1 MRRSLTKEINTS
13 GRKGEAFPHC
23 AAAKPRWL
31 IEWHTVADAAVP
43 RETSFFTPNQISDKS
58 LARASLWLP
67 NLHVL
72 RFGKSHSIS
81 RERKRKVMAT
91 MDRGLENTAQP
102 DAFGT
107 GRQPRGLA
115 TLFFT
120 ELWER
125 FSYYGM
131 RAILVLY
138 MVAPVSQGG
147 LGFDT
152 KHAASIYGTYTMSV
166 YLTALPGGMLA
177 DRILGAK
184 LAVLLGGIVIA
195 CGHFSMV
202 FHSLTFFYLGMVLIA
217 VGTGL
222 LKPNISAMV
231 GSLYTKDDPRRD
243 SGFSIFYM
251 GINIGAVLAPLVCGY
266 LAQGESFKGFVARMG
281 FDVSTS
287 WHWGFGA
294 AGVGMCLGL
303 IIYGLN
309 RKRLPDVDRSVLDIA
324 NDLEP
329 ATDQSSATATDVSP
343 GPRQRR
349 ANPLIAVVLS
359 LILPG
364 AGHLYRGQ
372 TGAGLSWLFAF
383 VLAGIWYLAG
393 GGIILGIV
401 IIGIVIACAISAA
414 RRPKASAQLTP
425 EEWKRVGAIFVFFL
439 FTILFW
445 AAYEQKG
452 ASLNLFA
459 KDLVRTEVFGMKFPS
474 SWLQSCTPAFVIML
488 APIFSYLWLRL
499 GKRQPS
505 SPVKFTL
512 GLLFIGLAYCL
523 LVPAAWMTAYGRIS
537 PLWLVGLYFL
547 EVVGEMCLSPVGLS
561 TVTKLAPVKLVGIM
575 MGVWFLAASFGSKLA
590 GKLSE
595 YYLPNSATLVKLYGG
610 IAVGLLI
617 SAGLLALLTPR
628 VKKLMGSVN

>member
-1 MRRSLTKEINTS
+1 MTDTTATNTS
-13 GRKGEAFPHC
+13 
-23 AAAKPRWL
+23 
-31 IEWHTVADAAVP
+31 
-43 RETSFFTPNQISDKS
+43 
-58 LARASLWLP
+58 
-67 NLHVL
+67 L
-72 RFGKSHSIS
+72 RGH
-81 RERKRKVMAT
+81 
-91 MDRGLENTAQP
+91 
-102 DAFGT
+102 
-107 GRQPRGLA
+107 PRGLA

-138 MVAPVSQGG
+138 MVAPIAQGG

-166 YLTALPGGMLA
+166 YLTALPGGLVA
-177 DRILGAK
+177 DHWLGAR

-202 FHSLTFFYLGMVLIA
+202 FHSMAFFYLGMVLIA

-222 LKPNISAMV
+222 LKPNISAML
-231 GSLYTKDDPRRD
+231 GNLYAKDDPRRD

-251 GINIGAVLAPLVCGY
+251 GINVGAFFAPLVCGY
-266 LAQGESFKGFVARMG
+266 LAQGESFKAFVARMG

-303 IIYGLN
+303 VIFLLN
-309 RKRLPDVDRSVLDIA
+309 AKRFKDAPLSSSHES
-324 NDLEP
+324 DLER
-329 ATDQSSATATDVSP
+329 ADESVSAAAASAVADSK
-343 GPRQRR
+343 PR
-349 ANPLIAVVLS
+349 NPIIAVILS

-364 AGHLYRGQ
+364 TGHIYRGRV
-372 TGAGLSWLFAF
+372 GAGLSWLLAY
-383 VLAGIWYLAG
+383 VLAWIWYFAYG
-393 GGIILGIV
+393 GGTVLSIV
-401 IIGIVIACAISAA
+401 VFGLVIACAISAV
-414 RRPKASAQLTP
+414 RRTAATTQLSVG
-425 EEWKRVGAIFVFFL
+425 EWKRVGAIFVFFL

-445 AAYEQKG
+445 GAYEQKG

-459 KDLVRTEVFGMKFPS
+459 KDLVRTEVFGMRFPS
-474 SWLQSCTPAFVIML
+474 SWLQSCTPLFVIIL
-488 APIFSYLWLRL
+488 APIFSMLWLRL

-505 SPVKFTL
+505 SPVKFTF

-523 LVPAAWMTAYGRIS
+523 LVPAAWMTANGRIS

-547 EVVGEMCLSPVGLS
+547 EVIGEMCLSPVGLS

-590 GKLSE
+590 GYLSGF
-595 YYLPNSATLVKLYGG
+595 YVPQSGPLMKLYGG
-610 IAVGLLI
+610 IA
-617 SAGLLALLTPR
+617 AGLLLSMLLLAALTPKI
-628 VKKLMGSVN
+628 KKLMGNVN

>member
-1 MRRSLTKEINTS
+1 MATIESGLPTS
-13 GRKGEAFPHC
+13 GP
-23 AAAKPRWL
+23 AK
-31 IEWHTVADAAVP
+31 
-43 RETSFFTPNQISDKS
+43 S
-58 LARASLWLP
+58 ARVR
-67 NLHVL
+67 H
-72 RFGKSHSIS
+72 
-81 RERKRKVMAT
+81 
-91 MDRGLENTAQP
+91 
-102 DAFGT
+102 
-107 GRQPRGLA
+107 PRGLA

-147 LGFDT
+147 LAFDT
-152 KHAASIYGTYTMSV
+152 KHAASIYGTYTMCV
-166 YLTALPGGMLA
+166 YLTALPGGMIA
-177 DRILGAK
+177 DRLLGAK

-217 VGTGL
+217 IGTGL

-231 GSLYTKDDPRRD
+231 GGLYGKDDPRRD

-251 GINIGAVLAPLVCGY
+251 GINIGAVMAPLVCGY
-266 LAQGESFKGFVARMG
+266 LAQGESFKAFVARMG

-303 IIYGLN
+303 VIYLIN
-309 RKRLPDVDRSVLDIA
+309 QKRLPDIDRTALDK
-324 NDLEP
+324 
-329 ATDQSSATATDVSP
+329 ATDPEPVTDQPSRASDPTAESQ
-343 GPRQRR
+343 PRG
-349 ANPLIAVVLS
+349 NPVIAVILS
-359 LILPG
+359 LVLPG
-364 AGHLYRGQ
+364 AGQLYRGQ
-372 TGAGLSWLFAF
+372 TGAGLSWLFSF
-383 VLAGIWYLAG
+383 VLAWIWYYLSGGMILAAV
-393 GGIILGIV
+393 IAGIV
-401 IIGIVIACAISAA
+401 IGSAVSAA
-414 RRPKASAQLTP
+414 RRPKAGKQLTSD
-425 EEWKRVGAIFVFFL
+425 EWKRVGAIFVFFL

-445 AAYEQKG
+445 GAYEQKG

-459 KDLVRTEVFGMKFPS
+459 KDLVRTEVFGMRFPS
-474 SWLQSCTPAFVIML
+474 SWLQSCTPAFVILL
-488 APIFSYLWLRL
+488 APIFSYLWVRL

-505 SPVKFTL
+505 SPIKFTL

-523 LVPAAWMTAYGRIS
+523 LVPAAWLTAYGRIS

-595 YYLPNSATLVKLYGG
+595 YYVPESTTLTKLYGG
-610 IAVGLLI
+610 VAVGLLI
-617 SAGLLALLTPR
+617 SAGLLALLTPK
-628 VKKLMGSVN
+628 VKKLMGTVN

>member
-1 MRRSLTKEINTS
+1 MERGIATTPRTS
-13 GRKGEAFPHC
+13 Y
-23 AAAKPRWL
+23 
-31 IEWHTVADAAVP
+31 
-43 RETSFFTPNQISDKS
+43 
-58 LARASLWLP
+58 
-67 NLHVL
+67 
-72 RFGKSHSIS
+72 FGGH
-81 RERKRKVMAT
+81 
-91 MDRGLENTAQP
+91 
-102 DAFGT
+102 
-107 GRQPRGLA
+107 PRGLA

-131 RAILVLY
+131 RAILTLY
-138 MVAPVSQGG
+138 MVAPVAQGG
-147 LGFDT
+147 LGFEV
-152 KHAASIYGTYTMSV
+152 KHAASVYGTYTMSV
-166 YLTALPGGMLA
+166 YLTGLPGGMLA
-177 DRILGAK
+177 DRLLGAR

-202 FHSLTFFYLGMVLIA
+202 FPSITFFYLGMVLIA

-231 GSLYTKDDPRRD
+231 GSLYEKDDPRRD

-251 GINIGAVLAPLVCGY
+251 GINVGAVLAPLVCGY
-266 LAQGESFKGFVARMG
+266 LAQGQSFKAFVARMG

-303 IIYGLN
+303 VIYVLN
-309 RKRLPDVDRSVLDIA
+309 RNRLPKPERRII
-324 NDLEP
+324 EP
-329 ATDQSSATATDVSP
+329 AKVEPENVQPATENTDAAPDQK
-343 GPRQRR
+343 RW
-349 ANPLIAVVLS
+349 NPVVAVVLS
-359 LILPG
+359 IVPG
-364 AGHLYRGQ
+364 LGHIYKGQ
-372 TGAGLSWLFAF
+372 MGAGLSWLFAF
-383 VLAGIWYLAG
+383 IVSCVLAWFWYLAG
-393 GGIILGIV
+393 GGALLTVAIV
-401 IIGIVIACAISAA
+401 GIVIAAAISAA
-414 RRPKASAQLTP
+414 RRPKAGTQLTP
-425 EEWKRVGAIFVFFL
+425 GEWKRVGAIFVFFL

-452 ASLNLFA
+452 VSLNLFA
-459 KDLVRTEVFGMKFPS
+459 KDLVRTEAFGIPFPS
-474 SWLQSCTPAFVIML
+474 SWLQSCTPAFVILL
-488 APIFSYLWLRL
+488 APLFSMLWLRL

-547 EVVGEMCLSPVGLS
+547 EVIGEMCLSPVGLS

-575 MGVWFLAASFGSKLA
+575 MGVWFLAAAFGSKLA
-590 GKLSE
+590 GYLSGF
-595 YYLPNSATLVKLYGG
+595 YVPQAGTLVKLYGG
-610 IAVGLLI
+610 IALGLLI

-628 VKKLMGSVN
+628 VKKLMGTVN